1 MVISP
6 ARSKAIAIVSGVWMS
21 VPVAAS
27 CGVGAGSKVNWSA
40 ALWALVPFAAVT
52 VISIMPAGEVGGIAV
67 IDVSETTVNEVAS
80 EPPKC
85 TAVAP
90 VKFVPVMVTAELVP
104 AGIE

>member
-52 VISIMPAGEVGGIAV
+52 VTSTVPTVEGGAVAV
-67 IDVSETTVNEVAS
+67 IDPSEFTVNEVAS
-80 EPPKC
+80 VVPKC
-85 TAVAP
+85 TALAP